1 MKRPFEELFSDTA
14 AKLKVSVIRELLKLT
29 QKPEVISFAGGL
41 PNPDAFPVQQIHK
54 ICPDVINNRSALQYG
69 TTEGVP
75 ELREALKERMARK
88 NVKCELANIQI
99 TSGSQQALDILGR
112 ILLNPNDLILTTC
125 PTYLGAIQ
133 AFGFRDPRYE
143 LVEMD
148 EHSVIVEDLEARLE
162 DIHKRGDDKRL
173 KFFYITPTFHNPAG
187 VTIPERRRKRII
199 DLCNAYDV
207 LIIEDDP
214 YGELRY
220 RGKDEP
226 LLKSLD
232 TEDRVIYLS
241 TFSKILV
248 PGFRIAWMVAPEEL
262 VKKFVMAKQAV
273 DLCTTTFT
281 QYIGAE
287 YLRRGYVD
295 EHIKKIKEIYGR
307 KMQIML
313 RSMEEYFPEG
323 AQYAEPDGGMFV
335 WVRLP
340 EHVNTIDMFH
350 KAIEQNVAYV
360 VGSAFYPNGKGTN
373 TMRLNFTHPS
383 DDKIEEGIKRLGNV
397 LHQEL
402 SKKP

>member
-1 MKRPFEELFSDTA
+1 MKKPFEELFSNTA
-14 AKLKVSVIRELLKLT
+14 SKLQASVIRELLKLT

-41 PNPDAFPVQQIHK
+41 PNPDAFPVQQIHE
-54 ICPDVINNRSALQYG
+54 ICPLIINNSNALQYG
-69 TTEGVP
+69 TTEGVN
-75 ELREALKERMARK
+75 ELREALKKRMATK
-88 NVKCELANIQI
+88 NVKCELENIQI

-112 ILLNPNDLILTTC
+112 ILLNPNDIVLTTC

-133 AFGFRDPRYE
+133 AFGFQEPRYE
-143 LVEMD
+143 VVEMD

-162 DIHKRGDDKRL
+162 EIHKRGEGKRL
-173 KFFYITPTFHNPAG
+173 KFFYVTPTFHNPAG
-187 VTIPERRRKRII
+187 VTITEKRRKEII
-199 DLCNAYDV
+199 ELCNTYDV

-214 YGELRY
+214 YNELRY

-232 TEDRVIYLS
+232 TEDRVIYIS

-248 PGFRIAWMVAPEEL
+248 PGFRIAWMVGPTEL
-262 VKKFVMAKQAV
+262 VRKFVLAKQAV

-281 QYIGAE
+281 QYIAAE
-287 YLRRGYVD
+287 YLSRGYVNQ
-295 EHIKKIKEIYGR
+295 HIEKIKEVYGR
-307 KMQIML
+307 KMRIML
-313 RSMEEYFPEG
+313 RSMEEYFPEE

-340 EHVNTIDMFH
+340 EHINTIDLFP
-350 KAIEQNVAYV
+350 KAIEHNVAYV
-360 VGSAFYPNGKGTN
+360 VGTAFYPNGGGLN

-383 DDKIEEGIKRLGNV
+383 DEKVEEGIKRLGNV

-402 SKKP
+402 TE

>member
-1 MKRPFEELFSDTA
+1 MKKPFDELFSKPAT
-14 AKLKVSVIRELLKLT
+14 KLKASVIRELLKLT

-41 PNPDAFPVQQIHK
+41 PNPDAFPVQQIHE
-54 ICPDVINNRSALQYG
+54 IVPGVIDNPSALQYG

-75 ELREALKERMARK
+75 ELREALRDRMATK
-88 NVKCELANIQI
+88 NVKCELENIQI
-99 TSGSQQALDILGR
+99 SSGSQQALDILGR

-133 AFGFRDPRYE
+133 AFGFQNPEYE

-148 EHSVIVEDLEARLE
+148 EKSVIVEDFEERLE

-173 KFFYITPTFHNPAG
+173 KFFYLTPTFHNPAG
-187 VTIPERRRKRII
+187 VTIPEKRRRKII
-199 DLCNAYDV
+199 ELCNTYDV

-220 RGKDEP
+220 RGKDQP

-232 TEDRVIYLS
+232 TEDRVVYLS

-248 PGFRIAWMVAPEEL
+248 PGFRIAWMVAPTEL

-287 YLRRGYVD
+287 YLSRGYVD
-295 EHIKKIKEIYGR
+295 QHIQKIKEIYGR

-313 RSMEEYFPEG
+313 RSMEEYFPDG

-340 EHVNTIDMFH
+340 EHVNTIEMFP
-350 KAIEQNVAYV
+350 KAVEQNVAYV
-360 VGSAFYPNGKGTN
+360 VGSAFYPDGKGLN
-373 TMRLNFTHPS
+373 TMRINFSHPS

-397 LHQEL
+397 LHEEL
-402 SKKP
+402 SK

>member
-1 MKRPFEELFSDTA
+1 MKKPMENLFSDSA
-14 AKLKVSVIRELLKLT
+14 NKLKVSVIRELLKLT
-29 QKPEVISFAGGL
+29 LKPEVISFAGGL
-41 PNPDAFPVQQIHK
+41 PNPDAFPVQQIHE
-54 ICPDVINNRSALQYG
+54 ITPGVIGNTNALQYG

-75 ELREALKERMARK
+75 ELRVALKKRMATK
-88 NVKCELANIQI
+88 NVKCEVENIQI

-133 AFGFRDPRYE
+133 AFGFQDPRYE
-143 LVEMD
+143 LVDMD

-162 DIHKRGDDKRL
+162 DIYKRGDDKRL
-173 KFFYITPTFHNPAG
+173 KFFYVTPTFHNPAG
-187 VTIPERRRKRII
+187 VTIPEKRRKEIME
-199 DLCNAYDV
+199 LCNTYDV

-220 RGKDEP
+220 RGKDQP

-232 TEDRVIYLS
+232 TENRVIYLS

-248 PGFRIAWMVAPEEL
+248 PGFRIAWMVAPTEL

-287 YLRRGYVD
+287 YLNKGHVD
-295 EHIKKIKEIYGR
+295 QHIEKIKEIYGR

-313 RSMEEYFPEG
+313 QSMAEYFPEE
-323 AQYAEPDGGMFV
+323 AEYAEPDGGMFV

-340 EHVNTIDMFH
+340 EHINTIEIFPQVVE
-350 KAIEQNVAYV
+350 KNVAYV
-360 VGSAFYPNGKGTN
+360 VGSAFYPNGKGLN

-383 DDKIEEGIKRLGNV
+383 DEKIEEGIKRLGNV
-397 LHQEL
+397 LHQILE
-402 SKKP
+402 K

>member
-1 MKRPFEELFSDTA
+1 MKKPFEELFSNTA
-14 AKLKVSVIRELLKLT
+14 GKLKVSVIRELLKLT

-41 PNPDAFPVQQIHK
+41 PSPDAFPVQRIHE
-54 ICPDVINNRSALQYG
+54 IAPGVINNPSALQYG

-75 ELREALKERMARK
+75 ELREALKKRMATK
-88 NVKCELANIQI
+88 NVKCELENIQI
-99 TSGSQQALDILGR
+99 NSGSQQALDILGR

-133 AFGFRDPRYE
+133 AFGFRDPKYE

-148 EHSVIVEDLEARLE
+148 EHSVIVEDLEERLE
-162 DIHKRGDDKRL
+162 DIHKRGDGKRL

-187 VTIPERRRKRII
+187 VTIPEKRRRKIM
-199 DLCNAYDV
+199 DLCNTYDV

-226 LLKSLD
+226 LLKSID
-232 TEDRVIYLS
+232 TEDRVVYLS

-248 PGFRIAWMVAPEEL
+248 PGFRIGWTVGPTEL
-262 VKKFVMAKQAV
+262 IKKFVMAKQAV

-287 YLRRGYVD
+287 YLSKGYVD
-295 EHIKKIKEIYGR
+295 QHIQKIKEIYGR

-313 RSMEEYFPEG
+313 RSMEEYFPDG

-335 WVRLP
+335 WVKLP
-340 EHVNTIDMFH
+340 EHVNTIDLFP
-350 KAIEQNVAYV
+350 KAVEQNVAYV
-360 VGSAFYPNGKGTN
+360 VGTAFYPDGKGLN
-373 TMRLNFTHPS
+373 TMRLNFSHPS

-397 LHQEL
+397 LHEEL
-402 SKKP
+402 GK

>member
-1 MKRPFEELFSDTA
+1 MKKPFEELYSNTA
-14 AKLKVSVIRELLKLT
+14 KNLQVSVIRELLKLT

-41 PNPDAFPVQQIHK
+41 PNPDAFPVQQIHE
-54 ICPDVINNRSALQYG
+54 IAPGVIDNPSALQYG

-75 ELREALKERMARK
+75 ELREALKNRMAK
-88 NVKCELANIQI
+88 KDVKCELENIQI

-112 ILLNPNDLILTTC
+112 ILLNPNDLIITTC

-133 AFGFRDPRYE
+133 AFGFQNPQYE

-148 EHSVIVEDLEARLE
+148 DHSVIVEDLEARLE
-162 DIHKRGDDKRL
+162 DIHKRGDGKRL
-173 KFFYITPTFHNPAG
+173 KFFYLTPTFHNPAG
-187 VTIPERRRKRII
+187 VTLPEKRRRAIM
-199 DLCNAYDV
+199 DLCNTYDV

-220 RGKDEP
+220 RGEEQP

-232 TEDRVIYLS
+232 TEDRVIYFS

-248 PGFRIAWMVAPEEL
+248 PGFRIAWMVAPTEL
-262 VKKFVMAKQAV
+262 IKKFVMAKQAV

-287 YLRRGYVD
+287 YLSRGYVD
-295 EHIKKIKEIYGR
+295 EHIQKIKEIYGR

-313 RSMEEYFPEG
+313 RSMEEYFPDG
-323 AQYAEPDGGMFV
+323 AQYTEPDGGMFV

-340 EHVNTIDMFH
+340 EHINTIDLFP
-350 KAIEQNVAYV
+350 KAIKKNVAYV
-360 VGSAFYPNGKGTN
+360 VGTAFYPNGKGLN
-373 TMRLNFTHPS
+373 TIRLNFTHPS
-383 DDKIEEGIKRLGNV
+383 DEKIEEGIKRLGTV

-402 SKKP
+402 SK

>member
-1 MKRPFEELFSDTA
+1 MKKPFDELFSKTA
-14 AKLKVSVIRELLKLT
+14 TKLKASVIRELLKLT

-41 PNPDAFPVQQIHK
+41 PNPDAFPVQQIHE
-54 ICPDVINNRSALQYG
+54 IVPGVIDNPSALQYG

-75 ELREALKERMARK
+75 ELREALRDRMATK
-88 NVKCELANIQI
+88 NVKCELENIQI
-99 TSGSQQALDILGR
+99 SSGSQQALDILGR

-125 PTYLGAIQ
+125 PTYLGALQ
-133 AFGFRDPRYE
+133 AFGFQNPEYE

-148 EHSVIVEDLEARLE
+148 EKSVIVEDFEERLE

-173 KFFYITPTFHNPAG
+173 KFFYLTPTFHNPAG
-187 VTIPERRRKRII
+187 VTIPEKRRRKII
-199 DLCNAYDV
+199 ELCNTYDV

-220 RGKDEP
+220 RGKDQP

-232 TEDRVIYLS
+232 TEDRVVYLS

-248 PGFRIAWMVAPEEL
+248 PGFRIAWMVAPTEL

-287 YLRRGYVD
+287 YLSRGYVD
-295 EHIKKIKEIYGR
+295 QHIQKIKEIYGR

-313 RSMEEYFPEG
+313 RSMEEYFPDG

-340 EHVNTIDMFH
+340 EHVNTIEMFP
-350 KAIEQNVAYV
+350 KAVEQNVAYV
-360 VGSAFYPNGKGTN
+360 VGSAFYPDGKGLN
-373 TMRLNFTHPS
+373 TMRINFSHPS

-397 LHQEL
+397 LHEEL
-402 SKKP
+402 SK